1 LRILLWIIRAL
12 AILLLIR
19 MILSTLFGARR
30 PARRAP
36 GGPGPAGQPR
46 GQERIGGELV
56 RDPNCGTYIP
66 KARALV
72 IGSGDTTQYFC
83 STECRDAYA
92 KVRSSESEVRS
103 QP

>member
-1 LRILLWIIRAL
+1 LRILFWVVRAL

-19 MILSTLFGARR
+19 MILHALFGARR
-30 PARRAP
+30 AARTQGAP
-36 GGPGPAGQPR
+36 GAGAR
-46 GQERIGGELV
+46 ARAQERIGGELV

-72 IGSGDTTQYFC
+72 VGSGEAAQYFC

-92 KVRSSESEVRS
+92 KVRASKSEVGS
-103 QP
+103 

>member
-1 LRILLWIIRAL
+1 LRILLWIVRAV

-19 MILSTLFGARR
+19 MILHGLFGARR
-30 PARRAP
+30 SAQRTQSGHGP
-36 GGPGPAGQPR
+36 GGRTRA
-46 GQERIGGELV
+46 QERIGGELV

-72 IGSGDTTQYFC
+72 VGSGDAAQYFC

-92 KVRSSESEVRS
+92 KVPSSKFEVKS
-103 QP
+103 Q

>member
-1 LRILLWIIRAL
+1 LRILLWIVRAF

-19 MILSTLFGARR
+19 MILRGLFGSRPTAARTQ
-30 PARRAP
+30 
-36 GGPGPAGQPR
+36 GGPAGRPR
-46 GQERIGGELV
+46 AQERIGGELV

-72 IGSGDTTQYFC
+72 VGSGEAAQYFC

-92 KVRSSESEVRS
+92 KH
-103 QP
+103 

>member
-1 LRILLWIIRAL
+1 MRILLWIVRAL

-19 MILSTLFGARR
+19 MILHALFGSRRAARR
-30 PARRAP
+30 TQSAPGP
-36 GGPGPAGQPR
+36 GGPPR

-66 KARALV
+66 KARALAV
-72 IGSGDTTQYFC
+72 GTGDAAQYFC

-92 KVRSSESEVRS
+92 NAHQSKSEVHG
-103 QP
+103 